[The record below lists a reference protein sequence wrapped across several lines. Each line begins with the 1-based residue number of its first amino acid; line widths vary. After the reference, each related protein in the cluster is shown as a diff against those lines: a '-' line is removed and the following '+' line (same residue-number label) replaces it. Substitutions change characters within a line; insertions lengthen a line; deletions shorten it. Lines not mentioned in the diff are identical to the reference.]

1 MKYFSTQTQA
11 SLGVCGFFVGAKGV
25 GIGQNE
31 ENYRLEFL
39 GKPPDLSSAKAEKF
53 DLFYFCGFGEW
64 GRFLGEFGGDL
75 RDILGGQRF
84 WLWSD

>member
-39 GKPPDLSSAKAEKF
+39 GKTSGLYQVQKLRNLIF
-53 DLFYFCGFGEW
+53 I
-64 GRFLGEFGGDL
+64 FLVDL
-75 RDILGGQRF
+75 RDLLGGQRC
-84 WLWSD
+84 WEWSDREELWA